1 MTVEIA
7 RQLGEVQG
15 KLDALIRKVDD
26 NRASHDEI
34 HERLNTVEH
43 QNERLLGEN
52 KALAE
57 RLTETEAFVADVQR
71 IKQIGRG
78 YILGAAMAGTGF
90 GVWLSDG
97 VLQLVKVMRGG

>member
-1 MTVEIA
+1 MTVDLA

-15 KLDALIRKVDD
+15 KLDALIQKVDE
-26 NRASHDEI
+26 NSASHSDI
-34 HERLNTVEH
+34 HHRLNTVEH
-43 QNERLLGEN
+43 QNERLLEQN
-52 KALAE
+52 RALSE
-57 RLTETEAFVADVQR
+57 RLGQTEEFVAEYQK

-97 VLQLVKVMRGG
+97 FMQMLRALKGG

>member
-57 RLTETEAFVADVQR
+57 RLTEAEAFVAEVQR

-97 VLQLVKVMRGG
+97 VLQLVKAMKGG